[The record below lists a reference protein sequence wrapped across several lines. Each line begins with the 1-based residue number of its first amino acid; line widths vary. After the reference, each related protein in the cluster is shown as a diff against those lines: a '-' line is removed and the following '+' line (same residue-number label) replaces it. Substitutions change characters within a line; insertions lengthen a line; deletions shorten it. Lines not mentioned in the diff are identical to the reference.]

1 MFIKNEGW
9 VFYVVCKWMEL
20 VIRIR
25 DKDEYKTLKFCMFL
39 NYIRSSICIIKQ
51 KNLIILI
58 FIGYSCNIIKNIQ
71 IIYNF
76 IYIILGGKGGII

>member
-20 VIRIR
+20 VIRIY

-39 NYIRSSICIIKQ
+39 NYT
-51 KNLIILI
+51 
-58 FIGYSCNIIKNIQ
+58 
-71 IIYNF
+71 
-76 IYIILGGKGGII
+76 